1 MFTELLALLFLATI
15 VAYATLAFAA
25 LRWRHVGSLAADWLS
40 LYATSA
46 GLWSLLL
53 WGQAIGWM
61 GALPF
66 DFAAY
71 LPLYAALV
79 LAGVLFHYGRAF
91 MRAEGS
97 VWRWW
102 AFLAVWLVVALIL
115 DQNPFGV
122 PPEIITIARV
132 VIPREGGMQLM
143 LTLGWGVL
151 MIALIVLALRAYRR
165 TMQPLHRNRLSYLVP
180 ILILNVLGN
189 VFLFYNRPAVGMNV
203 LLLSTGVAA
212 YATLN
217 HKLPDIRRATQ
228 ELFSFFITVTLLG
241 ALFFVAST
249 WVAALLRTA
258 PPFAIN
264 LVDMGVA
271 LVLAVLFTPLL
282 KQVQLRMGRR
292 IFDDPS
298 AVVREYSISIS
309 NILDVYQLAR
319 VSLGIIRDALGAR
332 YGSLFLVD
340 RKSEEEL
347 RGYTLRNVGG
357 LNDDTATNGWL
368 MEDSP
373 VAGHLSRSLRSLTHY
388 DIDLLPLFDGLEDAE
403 RGWLANLAMDVY
415 VPIYYKGNWIGL
427 FALGPKASSDPY
439 FDDELTLLSTL
450 ADQTTVALEN
460 ARLVDNLVSLN
471 RALDQANQQLE
482 NLDRAKSDFI
492 AVLSHELR
500 TPMGVLLGYSQLL
513 AADPDFM
520 SKADH
525 QPIVDGLNKGATRL
539 QELIEVMI
547 DMATIDNRVLRL
559 YHKPVPLSPIV
570 QAAADKFD
578 EALADRRLT
587 LTVDDSLFR
596 LPMIEADSE
605 SLVKVFYHLII
616 NAIKYT
622 PDGGQI
628 TVRGGR
634 FEPDDKLFPF
644 GGVELVVSDTGIG
657 IDPQHHELIFA
668 KFYSTG
674 DTALH
679 STGKTKFKGGGPG
692 LGLAIARGIVEA
704 HGGKIWVE
712 STGYDEEKM
721 SGSQFHVALPI
732 RSNNGNTS
740 NGAEN
745 LASVTG
751 PLKLA
756 PVQ

>member
-1 MFTELLALLFLATI
+1 MFGQFSAFIFLAAI
-15 VAYATLAFAA
+15 LAFAFLAFIA
-25 LRWRHVGSLAADWLS
+25 LRRRNIGSLAADWLS

-53 WGQAIGWM
+53 WGQSTGWM
-61 GALPF
+61 GALPE

-71 LPLYAALV
+71 LPWYAALV
-79 LAGVLFHYGRAF
+79 LAGVMLHYGRAF
-91 MRAEGS
+91 LRLDGS
-97 VWRWW
+97 LWKWW

-115 DQNPFGV
+115 DQNPLGL
-122 PPEIITIARV
+122 PETLLTVARI
-132 VIPREGGMQLM
+132 VIPRQGGMQLM

-151 MIALIVLALRAYRR
+151 MCALIVMAIRALRR

-180 ILILNVLGN
+180 ILVVNVIGN
-189 VFLFYNRPAVGMNV
+189 VFLFYNRPAVGTYFV
-203 LLLSTGVAA
+203 LLSTWVAA

-217 HKLPDIRRATQ
+217 HNLPDIRRVTQ
-228 ELFSFFITVTLLG
+228 EVFSFLLTVALLG
-241 ALFFVAST
+241 ALYFVAST
-249 WVAALLRTA
+249 WVEALLPVGSALIANIIRT
-258 PPFAIN
+258 
-264 LVDMGVA
+264 GVA
-271 LVLAVLFTPLL
+271 LALAVFFVPLL
-282 KQVQLRMGRR
+282 RFVQQRMGRR

-319 VSLGIIRDALGAR
+319 VALGIIRDAFGAR

-340 RKSEEEL
+340 RRADDEQ
-347 RGYTLRNVGG
+347 RGYVLRNVGG

-368 MEDSP
+368 ADNSP
-373 VAGHLSRSLRSLTHY
+373 VADYLSRSLSPLTQY
-388 DIDLLPLFDGLEDAE
+388 DIDLLPSFDVLEDAE

-415 VPIYYKGNWIGL
+415 VPIYSKGNWIGL
-427 FALGPKASSDPY
+427 FALGPKASGDAY
-439 FDDELTLLSTL
+439 FGDELSLLSTL
-450 ADQTTVALEN
+450 AGQTTVALEN
-460 ARLVDNLVSLN
+460 ARLVENLVSLN
-471 RALDQANQQLE
+471 RALDQANQQLG

-513 AADPDFM
+513 GADPDFM
-520 SKADH
+520 AHPDH
-525 QPIVDGLNKGATRL
+525 TLIIDGLNKGASRL

-570 QAAADKFD
+570 LAAIEKFD
-578 EALADRRLT
+578 EALAERRLA
-587 LTVDDSLFR
+587 LRVDDSIYR

-605 SLVKVFYHLII
+605 SLVKVLTHLVM

-622 PDGGQI
+622 PDGGRI
-628 TVRGGR
+628 EIKGGR
-634 FEPDDKLFPF
+634 FEPDEKLFPL
-644 GGVELVVSDTGIG
+644 GGVELIVSDTGIG

-712 STGYDEEKM
+712 SPGYDEAKLP
-721 SGSQFHVALPI
+721 GSQFHVALPI
-732 RSNNGNTS
+732 RSNNGSTS
-740 NGAEN
+740 SGAEKS
-745 LASVTG
+745 LSVTG